1 MSLMRGRLFAG
12 ALFVGVL
19 FGQPAVQEITTPQT
33 SGADD
38 GYRYE
43 PRIANRF
50 TKKETQIAERNAEI
64 MAIVQTLVVS
74 GILEQLSTEDLTIT
88 WQT

>member
-1 MSLMRGRLFAG
+1 MSSAWGKSWGLA
-12 ALFVGVL
+12 
-19 FGQPAVQEITTPQT
+19 FGISFGLVATPVQDVIQT
-33 SGADD
+33 SGAPD
-38 GYRYE
+38 GYHHRYE

-50 TKKETQIAERNAEI
+50 TQKEAQIAERNTEI

>member
-12 ALFVGVL
+12 ALFAGVL
-19 FGQPAVQEITTPQT
+19 FGQTAIEDVIQT
-33 SGADD
+33 SGAAD
-38 GYRYE
+38 GYHHRYE

-50 TKKETQIAERNAEI
+50 TQKEAQIAERNTEI